1 MAHQAPQS
9 TGGNDNRPP
18 RSTGSKGLWALVGVL
33 LLVPIV
39 GPLLVNTYAREEPA
53 LFGFPFFFWYQ
64 FLWIIIAATL
74 TTIAFR
80 LAMAQERRDRERR
93 RTDGGASR

>member
-1 MAHQAPQS
+1 VAHQAPQG
-9 TGGNDNRPP
+9 TGGTDNRPP
-18 RSTGSKGLWALVGVL
+18 RSTGNKGVWAVVGVL
-33 LLVPIV
+33 LLIPIV

-64 FLWIIIAATL
+64 FMWILIAATL

-80 LAMAQERRDRERR
+80 VATTQERRDRQRR
-93 RTDGGASR
+93 RGNGGASR